1 MSMFDVTGAARTTGG
16 SLEGRADG
24 RGIARVTIDSR
35 EAGPGDLFVAL
46 AGTKTNGA
54 EFVAD
59 AMHRG
64 ALAAIVPV
72 DAPPLPAE
80 FADRAQIRVKY
91 PKKALADLAAAHR
104 RTLTCPVIG
113 ITGSNGKSSTRE
125 MIAKVLEP
133 LGPVVQSI
141 RSFNNDLGVPLTI
154 LRADEKTAAL
164 IVEMGTS
171 GRGEI
176 ESLCGIAR
184 PNVGVVTNV
193 AAAHLEGLGSEDGVA
208 AEKCSLPRAIPGD
221 GYVVLNAD
229 DARVA
234 AMAERT
240 TGRVFTYGLGSMTAD
255 VWGVNER
262 RTPRG
267 MEVWLYGK
275 MPLFLPV
282 PGRHNISNAMA
293 AVAVGLIHGIDPA
306 IIRQQL
312 RGVRLPSLRMQRVAF
327 RGVTLF
333 LDCYNANPGS
343 LAAAVDD
350 LSTRT
355 ATGRRILVTGD
366 MLELGARSA
375 ELHRTAGRELAKRV
389 DVLWCIGPAS
399 QATYEGAIEAGLH
412 PENAFWSP
420 TVEQAMAEAA
430 VAPARGDV
438 VLVKASR
445 GMRLERLADTL
456 RRARTTMPRSSPQ
469 VRKVG

>member
-1 MSMFDVTGAARTTGG
+1 MAKFAVAGAARVTGG
-16 SLEGRADG
+16 ALEGSGGG
-24 RGIARVTIDSR
+24 RTIARVTIDSR
-35 EAGPGDLFVAL
+35 EAGEGDLFVAL
-46 AGTKTNGA
+46 PGTKANGTD
-54 EFVAD
+54 FVAD
-59 AMHRG
+59 AMRRG
-64 ALAAIVPV
+64 AAVAIVPI
-72 DAPPLPAE
+72 DAPPLPPE

-91 PKKALADLAAAHR
+91 TDKALADLAAAHR
-104 RTLTCPVIG
+104 RTLKCPVIG

-141 RSFNNDLGVPLTI
+141 RSFNNALGVPLTI

-164 IVEMGTS
+164 IVEIGTS

-176 ESLCGIAR
+176 AHLCGIAR

-193 AAAHLEGLGSEDGVA
+193 GPAHLEGLGSEEGVA
-208 AEKCSLPRAIPGD
+208 AEKCALPRSIPGD
-221 GYVVLNAD
+221 GYVVLNAN

-240 TGRVFTYGLGSMTAD
+240 MGRVVTYGLGEMSAD
-255 VWGVNER
+255 VWATGEH

-267 MEVWLYGK
+267 MEMWLYGK

-282 PGRHNISNAMA
+282 PGRHNVSNAMA
-293 AVAVGLIHGIDPA
+293 AVALGMIHGIDPA
-306 IIRQQL
+306 TIRVQL

-333 LDCYNANPGS
+333 LDCYNANPAS
-343 LAAAVDD
+343 LAAAVED

-355 ATGRRILVTGD
+355 ATGRRILVAGD
-366 MLELGARSA
+366 MLELGSRSA
-375 ELHRTAGRELAKRV
+375 ELHRAAGRDLAKRV
-389 DVLWCIGPAS
+389 DVLWCVGQAS
-399 QATYEGAIEAGLH
+399 HETLEGALEGGLH

-420 TVEQAMAEAA
+420 TVEHAIAEAA
-430 VAPARGDV
+430 VAPTRGDV

-456 RRARTTMPRSSPQ
+456 RRTRASAPAATGE

>member
-1 MSMFDVTGAARTTGG
+1 MSTFDLTGAARVTGG
-16 SLEGRADG
+16 ALEGRATSQA
-24 RGIARVTIDSR
+24 IARVTIDSR

-46 AGTKTNGA
+46 PGTKADGSD
-54 EFVAD
+54 FVAD
-59 AMHRG
+59 AMRRG
-64 ALAAIVPV
+64 AAAAIVPI
-72 DAPPLPAE
+72 DAPPLLAE

-91 PKKALADLAAAHR
+91 PRKALADLAAAHR

-113 ITGSNGKSSTRE
+113 VTGSNGKSSTRE

-154 LRADEKTAAL
+154 LRADADTRAL
-164 IVEMGTS
+164 VVEIGSS

-176 ESLCGIAR
+176 ASLCGIAR
-184 PNVGVVTNV
+184 PDVGVVTNV
-193 AAAHLEGLGSEDGVA
+193 APAHLEGLGSEDGVA
-208 AEKCSLPRAIPGD
+208 IEKSALPRAGPGD
-221 GYVVLNAD
+221 GHVILNAE
-229 DARVA
+229 DARVL

-240 TGRVFTYGLGSMTAD
+240 TARVVTYGLGAMSAD
-255 VWGVNER
+255 VWGSDER
-262 RTPRG
+262 RTARG

-293 AVAVGLIHGIDPA
+293 AVAVGLVHGIDPA
-306 IIRQQL
+306 TIRIQL
-312 RGVRLPSLRMQRVAF
+312 RGVRLPSLRMQRVAY

-350 LSTRT
+350 LASRT
-355 ATGRRILVTGD
+355 TPGRRILVVGD
-366 MLELGARSA
+366 MLELGPRSA
-375 ELHRTAGRELAKRV
+375 ELHRAAGRAIAARV
-389 DVLWCIGPAS
+389 DVLWCVGTAS
-399 QATYEGAIEAGLH
+399 RDTMEGAIEAGLH
-412 PENAFWSP
+412 QENAFWSP
-420 TVEQAMAEAA
+420 TVEHAMADAA
-430 VAPARGDV
+430 VAPTRGDV
-438 VLVKASR
+438 VLLKASR

-456 RRARTTMPRSSPQ
+456 RRTRSGMPSSGGE